1 MKRSLVESQLTKAL
15 KDAGGIYFS
24 KDDDKEKSPKGFE
37 KFLKK
42 TRESAKS
49 GKSSKDEKKEDD
61 KKKAA

>member
-1 MKRSLVESQLTKAL
+1 MVESQLTKAL
-15 KDAGGIYFS
+15 KDFSGGIYFS

-42 TRESAKS
+42 TREGAKR
-49 GKSSKDEKKEDD
+49 SKDEKKDDD